1 MRSIPRRRLLPA
13 LLLLSCLSTGCTT
26 ISTRPS
32 LGRTDRPALPPLP
45 EALTRTE
52 TLRPLTARPDGDLVS
67 VPKGVFA
74 ELLERL
80 AEAIGAVGRL
90 NGRLMAVRQERTCTD
105 TILRTG
111 TAPADCPNP

>member
-32 LGRTDRPALPPLP
+32 LARTDRPALPTLP

-52 TLRPLTARPDGDLVS
+52 TLRPLTARPEGELVS

-74 ELLERL
+74 ELLERF
-80 AEAIGAVGRL
+80 AEAIAAVGRL
-90 NGRLMAVRQERTCTD
+90 NGRMVAVRQERGCTD
-105 TILRTG
+105 AILRTG
-111 TAPADCPNP
+111 AAPVDCTTN

>member
-1 MRSIPRRRLLPA
+1 M
-13 LLLLSCLSTGCTT
+13 
-26 ISTRPS
+26 
-32 LGRTDRPALPPLP
+32 
-45 EALTRTE
+45 
-52 TLRPLTARPDGDLVS
+52 VS